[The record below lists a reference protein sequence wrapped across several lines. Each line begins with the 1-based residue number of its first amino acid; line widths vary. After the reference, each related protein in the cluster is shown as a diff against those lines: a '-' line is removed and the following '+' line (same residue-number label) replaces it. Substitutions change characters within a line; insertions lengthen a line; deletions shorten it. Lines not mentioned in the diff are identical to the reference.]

1 MGQQIKSERPF
12 QRLFMDFLGPYPRS
26 KTGSIGIF
34 VILDHFSKFP
44 IIKAIKKFSVG
55 EICDFLITNVF
66 SIFGVPEYVVTDNGS
81 QFRSAQFRELLNKYG
96 VKQVFTA
103 VYSPQS
109 NSSERLNR
117 SILAAIRSYL
127 VQDQREWDVH
137 LPNICIAL
145 RSLFHTSL
153 GYSPYYVLF
162 GFPMVTHGDSY
173 ELLRRLNNLEEDEEL
188 KLPDKLML
196 IRDRVKTNLEIAYNN
211 YSKGYNLRSRP
222 IKYNEGEEIY
232 RRNFIQSKKSNNF
245 NSKLAPKW
253 LKCRIV
259 KCIGNSYYKISD
271 LEGNIIGTYHAKDL
285 KPS

>member
-1 MGQQIKSERPF
+1 
-12 QRLFMDFLGPYPRS
+12 MDFLGPYPRS
-26 KTGSIGIF
+26 KTGNIGIF

-44 IIKAIKKFSVG
+44 IIKAIKKFSAG
-55 EICDFLITNVF
+55 EICDYLITNVF
-66 SIFGVPEYVVTDNGS
+66 SLFGVPEYVVTDNGS
-81 QFRSAQFRELLNKYG
+81 QFRSAQFRELLDRYG
-96 VKQVFTA
+96 VKQIFTA

-127 VQDQREWDVH
+127 KQDQREWDVH
-137 LPNICIAL
+137 LPNICVAL
-145 RSLFHTSL
+145 RSLYHTSL

-162 GFPMVTHGDSY
+162 GLSMIAHGDSY
-173 ELLRRLNNLEEDEEL
+173 ELLRKIENLEENQEV

-211 YSKGYNLRSRP
+211 YKKPYNLRSRP
-222 IKYNEGEEIY
+222 ISYKEGEEIY
-232 RRNFIQSKKSNNF
+232 RRNFVLSKKTNHF

-253 LKCRIV
+253 LKCKIV

-271 LEGNIIGTYHAKDL
+271 PNGDLIGTYHAKDL